1 MKSVPLNAFP
11 RALSRRGGAKKL
23 RDGGR
28 IPAVIYGRKAQPQNL
43 ELKTKEIEDLM
54 KHAASESVLIDL
66 QVSEDSRPQR
76 LALMKEVQHHP
87 LSGKVLH
94 IDFHEIAEDEKV
106 TVSVPVETVGEAFGV
121 KTEGGILEHVLFN
134 VKLRGFPKDL
144 PEILTVDVTNVKLGE
159 SIHLDEIKVPEGVEV
174 LGDKHVAVIS
184 VAAPRAEEVEAAAEE
199 AVAPGEVE
207 MIKEKKEEGEDA
219 GEKKP
224 AAGDKKPAAGE
235 KKAAAAPAAEKKK

>member
-184 VAAPRAEEVEAAAEE
+184 VAAPRAEEAEAAAEE